1 MKISDDQLD
10 KLLASQTAQD
20 MKSLLALRH
29 MVPSLHQASRLRQ
42 HLDSLGAAKHIRL
55 GIVHTYTSELL
66 EPWLHFSAALNQLSL
81 DVYHAS
87 YGTTVQEASSE
98 SGLSRHAPDVTLLL
112 LTREDLHPAF
122 QIPASCIKATDKQE
136 IQAQAQQALG
146 GLVRQFRA
154 SIAGH
159 IVVTILPGQSSPGLG
174 IYDVMAEHS
183 ESHWWNCIKADLAGH
198 LRAEFSAVSYLD
210 LDQLV
215 TQTGRGNFFDA
226 RLWFSSAF
234 PFSPQGALAVSN
246 AVATIAA
253 AIHLPKAKVIVVDA
267 DNTLWGGVIG
277 EDGINGIALGQEYP
291 GRAFVEFQKR
301 LLSLQQRGFI
311 LALCS
316 KNNPDDLNEVLRN
329 HPHQLLKETHFA
341 AQRVNW
347 LPKPDNLR
355 AIAAELNLG
364 LDSFIFVDDSDYE
377 CSAVRHSLP
386 EVDVIQVP
394 SRPAEIPACLDAVAR
409 LEILSLTEEDLEKT
423 AMYAQERMRKSQ
435 LQALTD
441 TGGSIDDYLRSLN
454 MKMTVRLDDLSSVTR
469 LAQLTQKT
477 NQFNLTTRRY
487 SEKDLSGMISSDNFS
502 VYHFS
507 LADNFGNSG
516 IVGLAIVEL
525 GADGRAR
532 LDTFL
537 MSCRVIGRMAEQAFL
552 RTISHDLVSRG
563 VSELAAEYIPTRKNV
578 LVERFLPDSGFQQ
591 AAGGGYLRSI
601 GSMDSNAGD
610 PARNIPITV
619 EGPV

>member
-1 MKISDDQLD
+1 MKISDDQLE
-10 KLLASQTAQD
+10 KLLASQSAQD
-20 MKSLLALRH
+20 MKSLLALRK
-29 MVPSLHQASRLRQ
+29 MVPSLHQAGKLRQ
-42 HLDSLGAAKHIRL
+42 HLASLGAAKPIRL

-66 EPWLHFSAALNQLSL
+66 DPWLHFTAALNQLSL
-81 DVYHAS
+81 DIYHAS
-87 YGTTVQEASSE
+87 YGTTVQEASSD
-98 SGLSRHAPDVTLLL
+98 SGLSRHRPDVTLLL

-122 QIPASCIKATDKQE
+122 QVPAACIEATDKQA
-136 IQAQAQQALG
+136 IQEQAQQALS
-146 GLVRQFRA
+146 GLLRKFRD

-159 IVVTILPGQSSPGLG
+159 IIVTILPAQSSPGLG
-174 IYDVMAEHS
+174 LYDVMAEQS
-183 ESHWWNCIKADLAGH
+183 ESHWWNCLKANLAGH
-198 LRAEFSAVSYLD
+198 LRAHFSGVSYLD

-215 TQTGRGNFFDA
+215 AQTGRDNFFDA
-226 RLWFSSAF
+226 RLWFSSGF
-234 PFSPQGALAVSN
+234 PFTPEGALSASS
-246 AVATIAA
+246 AITTIAA
-253 AIHLPKAKVIVVDA
+253 SIHLTKAKVIVVDA

-277 EDGINGIALGQEYP
+277 EDGINGIALGKEYP

-316 KNNPDDLNEVLRN
+316 KNNPDDLNEVLQN
-329 HPHQLLKETHFA
+329 HPHQLLQHTHFA

-386 EVDVIQVP
+386 EVEVIQVP
-394 SRPAEIPACLDAVAR
+394 TRPAEIPVCLDAVAR
-409 LEILSLTEEDLEKT
+409 LEIVSLTEEDLEKT

-435 LQALTD
+435 LEALTD

-454 MKMTVRLDDLSSVTR
+454 MKMTVRLDDSSSITR

-487 SEKDLSGMISSDNFS
+487 SEKDLAEKIGSDTHS

-516 IVGLAIVEL
+516 IVGLGIVEL
-525 GADGRAR
+525 GATGTAR

-552 RTISHDLVSRG
+552 TAIAHNLMTCGVTELV
-563 VSELAAEYIPTRKNV
+563 AEYIPTRKNV
-578 LVERFLPDSGFQQ
+578 LVETFLPDNGFQQ
-591 AAGGGYLRSI
+591 TDDGRYIRSI
-601 GSMDSNAGD
+601 VSFDNNTGDAG
-610 PARNIPITV
+610 RQLPITV